1 MRVLQL
7 SLQQTWPSGSP
18 LTPVA
23 EIIPLSAPG
32 LHQFRDS
39 WLNMKLPT
47 YKENLVF
54 FNFRSIYIE
63 AIVLMAHVTHELSQQ
78 Q

>member
-7 SLQQTWPSGSP
+7 SFQLNQQTWPSGSP

-23 EIIPLSAPG
+23 KIIPLFQDFISLG
-32 LHQFRDS
+32 NS

-54 FNFRSIYIE
+54 FLTSVQS
-63 AIVLMAHVTHELSQQ
+63 A
-78 Q
+78 